1 MAAPKPVPPQAGFE
15 ESEIYRAARELRRHI
30 FQVGHFLP
38 EQESFNLANK
48 MRHQALALTNNIAE
62 GCGGKSGKEDAE
74 SYQKALSALTRLQD
88 DLNLCLDEGYY
99 REEYLLT
106 LKKET
111 QNLQNKLDKKI
122 KKLQKDK

>member
-1 MAAPKPVPPQAGFE
+1 
-15 ESEIYRAARELRRHI
+15 
-30 FQVGHFLP
+30 
-38 EQESFNLANK
+38 
-48 MRHQALALTNNIAE
+48 MRHLALALTNNIAE

-74 SYQKALSALTRLQD
+74 LYQKALSALTRLQD

-111 QNLQNKLDKKI
+111 RNLQNKLDKKI
-122 KKLQKDK
+122 KKL